1 MCAGVDLSKWGP
13 PSGLGRLERTLLDA
27 GRRGV
32 PGVGVVMVGGSPPV
46 LCAQSG
52 VCLRA
57 RRVEDLRVRW
67 KDTGWVRGWSHREK
81 LDKG

>member
-1 MCAGVDLSKWGP
+1 MLAGVDFSERP
-13 PSGLGRLERTLLDA
+13 APADLGRLVRTLLDA

-32 PGVGVVMVGGSPPV
+32 PGRGAIMLSDPPPV

-52 VCLRA
+52 VCLKA

-67 KDTGWVRGWSHREK
+67 KDTGRVRGWSHRK
-81 LDKG
+81 

>member
-32 PGVGVVMVGGSPPV
+32 PGRGAIMLSDPPPV

-52 VCLRA
+52 VCLKA
-57 RRVEDLRVRW
+57 RRVERSKGEVE
-67 KDTGWVRGWSHREK
+67 GHRSGEG
-81 LDKG
+81 LVASEVDE